1 MWLGLTRLV
10 ADTESICTFLDEKV
24 GHFDDYVSSLA
35 VFPDRVEIMIGWL
48 EPRSIVVAAGNI
60 AWVRKG
66 AFAQKNVIT
75 IMPVSG
81 PAYELVANWDATV
94 KLEIVEA
101 LKSIMPAPV
110 RTVDGDASGTAADA
124 SAG

>member
-1 MWLGLTRLV
+1 MWAGLSRLV
-10 ADTESICTFLDEKV
+10 ADTKAICTFLDDKV
-24 GHFDDYVSSLA
+24 GYFDDYVSSLA
-35 VFPDRVEIMIGWL
+35 VFPDRVEITIGWR
-48 EPRSIVVAAGNI
+48 EPWSTVVPAGDI

-81 PAYELVANWDATV
+81 PAYELVANWDAIL

-101 LKSIMPAPV
+101 LRSIITVAAPAKGV
-110 RTVDGDASGTAADA
+110 GASGNAAD
-124 SAG
+124 GIVD

>member
-1 MWLGLTRLV
+1 MWLGRTRLV

-35 VFPDRVEIMIGWL
+35 VFPDRVEITIGWL

-101 LKSIMPAPV
+101 LKSIMPAQV
-110 RTVDGDASGTAADA
+110 RAVDGDASGTAADA

>member
-1 MWLGLTRLV
+1 MAGAEAIFSFL
-10 ADTESICTFLDEKV
+10 ADKI
-24 GHFDDYVSSLA
+24 GYFDDYVSELTI
-35 VFPDRVEIMIGWL
+35 FPARVDITIGWR
-48 EPRSIVVAAGNI
+48 EPRSIVVLAKDI

-81 PAYELVANWDATV
+81 LAYELVADWDATV

-101 LKSIMPAPV
+101 LKSIVPAVV
-110 RTVDGDASGTAADA
+110 RSADGGARGSAADH
-124 SAG
+124 SG